1 MIMAGQRLWC
11 VVGGDDD
18 SGLFGSL
25 CDDLEEQ
32 LGGDFCQG
40 NIAEFINDDQLHAG
54 PAGQHAAQ
62 AVFALRF
69 DELVD
74 QGQRRS

>member
-32 LGGDFCQG
+32 FSCDFGQR
-40 NIAEFINDDQLHAG
+40 NIAEFIDDDQFHTG
-54 PAGQHAAQ
+54 PSGQHAAQ